1 MGASPLRSRAAQ
13 IDVGRPLL
21 RMRLEPRDDRPRSTA
36 AIRSMEDLPSRVTCL
51 VDSTTSNWHVHFVD
65 GAGAGYTSA
74 AKIMKDKLARRRAA

>member
-1 MGASPLRSRAAQ
+1 
-13 IDVGRPLL
+13 
-21 RMRLEPRDDRPRSTA
+21 
-36 AIRSMEDLPSRVTCL
+36 MEDLPSRVTCL